1 MAHANKSHWC
11 FFILHWLLGN
21 CQPGT
26 QARQRTTTIAV
37 NCGCCPSTITKA
49 QDGKKVVVWRE
60 TKGCHLV
67 SFSSVQGMC
76 VCICVH
82 VYVCACVRVCHI
94 TTAIY
99 ISRLTIPCIIGKWC
113 IKVYSWNLYTVTMLT
128 SWFITSNLNE
138 SCKRYLRP
146 SDLANTPLP
155 RRLTGLFWTH
165 IPKTGTSFGTT
176 VYKFACPRL
185 PDSVSVPSSSS
196 LTSSQRYYN
205 LTGHAYHTM
214 HMPVHL
220 HICCTSHVSMCT
232 PPFLWNNLAHNH

>member
-37 NCGCCPSTITKA
+37 NCGCCPSTISKA

-113 IKVYSWNLYTVTMLT
+113 IKVYSWNLYRVDV
-128 SWFITSNLNE
+128 SWFITSKFKWIVQKIFEAVRLGQHT
-138 SCKRYLRP
+138 
-146 SDLANTPLP
+146 LATEAD
-155 RRLTGLFWTH
+155 RLILDAH
-165 IPKTGTSFGTT
+165 PE
-176 VYKFACPRL
+176 
-185 PDSVSVPSSSS
+185 
-196 LTSSQRYYN
+196 N
-205 LTGHAYHTM
+205 GHLVWHNGIQVC
-214 HMPVHL
+214 MPTIAG
-220 HICCTSHVSMCT
+220 ICICA
-232 PPFLWNNLAHNH
+232 FEL